1 MPINCYVGLMGSG
14 KSFECVRS
22 VIVPA
27 ILKGRNVV
35 TNVDGINGDLIREY
49 CINQFEADSDKLG
62 LVRHCKNDDV
72 AKADFLPHG
81 TDAETFVKSGEMV
94 CIDEAWRFW
103 GVGKKILDQHAIFF
117 REHRHYVDP
126 DTKVSCDLVLMVQD
140 INDIHRMLKYVVEI
154 TFKTTKIKSLGLNK
168 TYRVEMWEGYKLTN
182 SARLSVEVKKYD
194 PKIFPLYS
202 SYTGGKGV
210 ELQVDKRQNVLAS
223 KKLWMLIIGFFI
235 FGSTGVYFTWRIFNG
250 GLSTKSDSEF
260 SDKSTTKL
268 QANEKSAQKPVLSE
282 SDYSEKWRYVGQFK
296 NRDGIIMAVVSD
308 QSGRVRIESPSV
320 FTGAGHIAVGEV
332 DHKKVTIWT
341 GELANNQE
349 RKP

>member
-1 MPINCYVGLMGSG
+1 MGSG

-49 CINQFEADSDKLG
+49 CINQFEADPDKLG
-62 LVRHCKNDDV
+62 IIRHCMNDEV

-81 TDAETFVKSGEMV
+81 TEAETFVKSGEMV

-140 INDIHRMLKYVVEI
+140 INDLHRMLKYVVEI

-235 FGSTGVYFTWRIFNG
+235 FGSTGVYFTWRMFNG
-250 GLSTKSDSEF
+250 GLSKKSDSEF
-260 SDKSTTKL
+260 SDKSTTKS
-268 QANEKSAQKPVLSE
+268 QANEKSAQNPVLSDSE
-282 SDYSEKWRYVGQFK
+282 YSEKWRYVGQFK
-296 NRDGIIMAVVSD
+296 NKDGLLMSVVSD

-320 FTGAGHIAVGEV
+320 FNGSGHVAVGEV
-332 DHKKVTIWT
+332 DHKKVTVWT
-341 GELANNQE
+341 GELVSNNQE